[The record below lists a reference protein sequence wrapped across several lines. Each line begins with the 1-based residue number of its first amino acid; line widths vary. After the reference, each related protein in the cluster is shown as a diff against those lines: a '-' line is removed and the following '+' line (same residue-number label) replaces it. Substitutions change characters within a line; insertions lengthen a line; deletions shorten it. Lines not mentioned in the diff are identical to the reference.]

1 MNSAINETYGSLL
14 METRPH
20 IIRDDDDNERYI
32 DLLERLVSQN
42 HLTPEQEELVGVLR
56 LLIHDYEKR
65 FVIDSGATQADIVQ
79 HLMNAN
85 HLSPKD
91 MEPVLGTKSA
101 VSMALNGERP
111 LSKAQIKRLS
121 ERFHVSAEVF
131 FQSESKGALMQAS
144 AL

>member
-14 METRPH
+14 MQTRPH
-20 IIRDDDDNERYI
+20 IIRDNDDNERCI
-32 DLLERLVSQN
+32 DLLETLVSQN

-65 FVIDSGATQADIVQ
+65 FVIDPGATQADIVQ
-79 HLMNAN
+79 HLMKAN

-91 MEPVLGTKSA
+91 MEPILGTKSA
-101 VSMALNGERP
+101 VSMVLSGERP

-131 FQSESKGALMQAS
+131 FQSESKGASMQAS